1 MEVWRPTGR
10 QRFGPGCTL
19 GESSNGTHLGWAL
32 TFDRALRNHPDLAS
46 VEAIRPFLEEPGV
59 KGVAPLTWSESHRG
73 VFGYQTGPVWLL
85 RDVLTALKQPNAP
98 SHDRAGLQLLARLG
112 QILEQA
118 SVAASQVQRYCHGSL
133 DPHRIA
139 LTEDGEVTVLGY
151 AVPHVTLRGATKP
164 DAQVLRYC
172 APETLENEPQ
182 DVRTDLLTLGLLGFE
197 WLTGTPLYTGDAER
211 VLLAAKRGVGHQRL
225 YAQRH
230 LIDED
235 IVEVLTR
242 CLSQYADSRYG
253 SGDALRS
260 ACLDVAG
267 SPRLAGPELEEVMQ
281 WVATQDQDGPR
292 PAERTAPTVTLR
304 NQAGAATAHAET
316 RWGKAGQ
323 ARIRD
328 ARSEPRSADRPRR
341 RGSMPDQNAMYPT
354 DPLAADAKPFR
365 VNLSDGTQ
373 RVVSLSPGEALGKSA
388 ARLIDQL
395 EFSPVDLKGA
405 LRGWYRIT
413 QGDDAWYG
421 HAPTSNLKPEVP
433 LTLEF
438 FENQVLKVNVTVPQ
452 EGKSLSEVSVGTSVH
467 AQFLVGEFRR
477 QLDLPGT
484 SWRVKVE
491 EVILDPWQTLDDF
504 ALSAGDMLELVVPH

>member
-10 QRFGPGCTL
+10 QRFGHGCTL
-19 GESSNGTHLGWAL
+19 SESSNGTQLGWAL
-32 TFDRALRNHPDLAS
+32 TFDRALRSHPELAS

-59 KGVAPLTWSESHRG
+59 EGIAPLTWSESHRG

-85 RDVLTALKQPNAP
+85 RDVLTALQKPNAP
-98 SHDRAGLQLLARLG
+98 SHERAGLQLLARLG
-112 QILEQA
+112 QILEEA
-118 SVAASQVQRYCHGSL
+118 SLAASEVNHHCHGSL
-133 DPHRIA
+133 DPYRIG
-139 LTEDGEVTVLGY
+139 LTEEGGVTVLGY
-151 AVPHVTLRGATKP
+151 AIPHVTLRGATKP
-164 DAQVLRYC
+164 DAHVLRYC
-172 APETLENEPQ
+172 APETLTNEPQ

-197 WLTGTPLYTGDAER
+197 WLTGTPLFTGDAER

-235 IVEVLTR
+235 VVEVLTR
-242 CLSQYADSRYG
+242 CLSQYADSRYA
-253 SGDALRS
+253 SGDALRR

-292 PAERTAPTVTLR
+292 PIERTAPTVTLR
-304 NQAGAATAHAET
+304 KSSSGTSDPAET
-316 RWGKAGQ
+316 RWGKGGQ

-328 ARSEPRSADRPRR
+328 PRSDSRGADRPRR
-341 RGSMPDQNAMYPT
+341 RASMPDHNAMYPT
-354 DPLAADAKPFR
+354 ENLAADAQPYR
-365 VNLSDGTQ
+365 INLSDGTQ
-373 RVVSLSPGEALGKSA
+373 RVVSLSPGESLGKSA

-395 EFSPVDLKGA
+395 EFSPVDLKGT

-421 HAPTSNLKPEVP
+421 HAPTSNLQPEVP

-438 FENQVLKVNVTVPQ
+438 FENEPLQVNVTVPQ
-452 EGKSLSEVSVGTSVH
+452 EGKSISKVSVGTGVH

-477 QLDLPGT
+477 QLNLPGT
-484 SWRVKVE
+484 RWRVKVE
-491 EVILDPWQTLDDF
+491 EVILDPWQTLNDF
-504 ALSAGDMLELVVPH
+504 ALSAGDTIELVVPH